1 MRATCIILFLFV
13 SVGVFGQK
21 SKLGNVTL
29 EELKEKKHH
38 KDSSASAAILV
49 KEGKTHFEFDREGK
63 VYIITDVDVKIKI
76 YKKEGYKWATHEV
89 AYYVGGNNDESVK
102 FSNAVTYNVENALI
116 VKSKLKSDGQF
127 EEQVNENWKKK
138 KIALPNVKEGSI
150 VEYSYSL
157 KSPYIVSFPT
167 WEFQYEIPVNQI
179 QYQVHMPQYYVYN
192 SLMRGSLIAT
202 VKKHDM
208 INNMYNFGET
218 RTTYTMENVPALKD
232 EKFVNNIKNYTS
244 MIEHELSSAQMN
256 DGTTKKYAQSWDD
269 VVKSIYDADGFGREL
284 KASAYFEDEVNALI
298 ANAKTNEEKMMLIFN
313 FVKERMNWNEKYG
326 YTCNNGVK
334 RAYKEK
340 VGDVAEINLMLTA
353 MLRHAGLNANP
364 IILSTRQNGIAYFPS
379 RAAFNYVISGVEV
392 SNDIILLDAS
402 SKNTMPNVLPT
413 RALNWFG
420 RIIRKNE
427 SSAEVSLVP
436 KKVSKQNVIVLASIE
451 NDGTLKGKTREQ
463 NTEHNAY
470 LFRENYLKMAKESYL
485 EKKEK
490 NCNGMQ
496 IDDYS
501 TVNDKELASPMIE
514 NYSFV
519 DRNLVEKIGDK
530 IYFSPMLYYTT
541 TENPFTQEERK
552 YPVDFSFPYQDSY
565 ALTIAVPEGY
575 AVETLPTPL
584 NLAMQDNFGIF
595 KYNIS
600 NTGNSI
606 QVKVTFEIN
615 QPSITADYYDALKN
629 FYKSMIEKQN
639 EKVVL
644 RKV

>member
-1 MRATCIILFLFV
+1 MRTTRIILFLFV
-13 SVGVFGQK
+13 SVSVFGQK

-29 EELKEKKHH
+29 EELNEKKHP
-38 KDSSASAAILV
+38 KDSSAVAAILV
-49 KEGKTHFEFDREGK
+49 KEGKTFFEFDREGK

-89 AYYVGGNNDESVK
+89 SYYVGGNNDEVVK
-102 FSNAVTYNVENALI
+102 YSDAAVFNVENGVI
-116 VKSKLKSDGQF
+116 IKSKLKSEGQF
-127 EEQVNENWKKK
+127 DEKVNENWQKK

-179 QYQVHMPQYYVYN
+179 KYQVHMPQYYIYN
-192 SLMRGSLIAT
+192 SLMRGSLIAD

-208 INNMYNFGET
+208 VNNLYNFGET
-218 RTTYTMENVPALKD
+218 RTTYSMTDVPALKD
-232 EKFVNNIKNYTS
+232 EKFVNNIRNYTS
-244 MIEHELSSAQMN
+244 MIEHELSSAEMN

-284 KASAYFEDEVNALI
+284 KASAYFEDEVNTLI
-298 ANAKTNEEKMMLIFN
+298 ADAKTNEEKMILIFN
-313 FVKERMNWNEKYG
+313 FVKQRMNWNEKYG
-326 YTCNNGVK
+326 YTCNNGVRK
-334 RAYKEK
+334 AYKDK

-379 RAAFNYVISGVEV
+379 RAAFNYVICGVEV
-392 SNDIILLDAS
+392 MNDIVLLDAS
-402 SKNTMPNVLPT
+402 SKNTTPNVLPT

-427 SSAEVSLVP
+427 SSAEVNLVP
-436 KKVSKQNVIVLASIE
+436 KKLSKQNIIVLASIE
-451 NDGTLKGKTREQ
+451 NDGILKGKTREQ
-463 NTEHNAY
+463 STEHNAY
-470 LFRENYLKMAKESYL
+470 LFRENNLNIAKESYL
-485 EKKEK
+485 EKLEK
-490 NCNGMQ
+490 RYNGMQ
-496 IDDYS
+496 IDEYA
-501 TVNDKELASPMIE
+501 TANDKDLNSPVIE

-519 DRNLVEKIGDK
+519 DKNLVETIGDK
-530 IYFSPMLYYTT
+530 IYFSPMLQYTT
-541 TENPFTQEERK
+541 TENPFKQEERK

-565 ALTIAVPEGY
+565 AVTIAIPEGY
-575 AVETLPTPL
+575 AVETLPAPL
-584 NLAMQDNFGIF
+584 NLAMQDNFGAF

-600 NTGNSI
+600 NTAKSI
-606 QVKVTFEIN
+606 QLKVTFEIN
-615 QPSITADYYDALKN
+615 QPSIGADYYDALKN